1 MRYYEIIITPLN
13 GAPIIYST
21 QGSAG
26 TPNGSALRIDFDIYQ
41 QQFNQA
47 GLNSFIRIFG
57 ISYKQIS
64 QLANL
69 NPKIPLTNPNNFA
82 KIQISAGMSKGL
94 PFAKPSQQGILVKG
108 LIGQAF
114 ANWQGT
120 EISLDLV
127 IIPNVGSTSDPV
139 NIPLSWKKGNT
150 LESAVRASLSI
161 AYPSTPISGSY
172 SSDLVYTEDQ
182 VGFYYDIEQ
191 FATYVYNTSKSIKT
205 NPNYIGAQITQTSD
219 GFILSDGTKSTG
231 NTLQV
236 QYTDIIGN
244 LTWLNVGT
252 IQAKLVMRGDLSI
265 NQKIKFPQGSPVT
278 NIVNS
283 FSQYRNNVSFQ
294 SEFLITQIRHVGSSR
309 QASPDNWVTIVNCIE
324 PPA

>member
-1 MRYYEIIITPLN
+1 MRYYEVIITPLN
-13 GAPIIYST
+13 GAPIIFST

-47 GLNSFIRIFG
+47 GLNSFIRVFG

-69 NPKIPLTNPNNFA
+69 NPKIPLTNPDNFA

-94 PFAKPSQQGILVKG
+94 PFAKPSQQGVLVKG

-127 IIPNVGSTSDPV
+127 IIPNVGSARDPI

-150 LESAVRASLSI
+150 LESAVKASLGI
-161 AYPSTPISGSY
+161 AYPTTPISGSY
-172 SSDLVYTEDQ
+172 SPDLVYTEDQ
-182 VGFYYDIEQ
+182 AGFYYDIEQ
-191 FATYVYNTSKSIKT
+191 FATYVYNTSKSIT
-205 NPNYIGAQITQTSD
+205 TDPNYLGAMITQTPD
-219 GFILSDGTKSTG
+219 GFVLSDGTKTTG
-231 NTLQV
+231 GTLQV
-236 QYTDIIGN
+236 KYTDIIGN

-278 NIVNS
+278 NTVNS

-309 QASPDNWVTIVNCIE
+309 QASADNWVTIINCIE